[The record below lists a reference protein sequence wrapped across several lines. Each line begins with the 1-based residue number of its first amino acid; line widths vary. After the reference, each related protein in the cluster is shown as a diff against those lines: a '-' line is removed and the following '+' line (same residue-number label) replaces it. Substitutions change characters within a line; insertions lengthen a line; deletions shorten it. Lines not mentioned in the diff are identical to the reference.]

1 MFSCVFCE
9 ISHNSLTWWYILKTS
24 WRYLCKTSS
33 KRLEDILKMP
43 WRRFCMTS
51 WRRLENVF
59 KASWKYLE
67 DVLKTYRQ
75 DEYIGLDQDVLKT
88 SSEDVRLRRT
98 YSSWSRRLEDVFKT
112 SSEDEDERRL
122 QDVFKTSSSR
132 RMFAGKYSG
141 NVVCWAYFFKNDSKP
156 FWIYC
161 SINSGQSFLSFRPGR
176 TIVYFVV
183 IFSLRSGKYCMKN
196 IPFRVFSGLYFPVL
210 GLNTTIHSVNLRIQY
225 QCRKIQAE
233 RNSKPTLFTQ
243 W

>member
-33 KRLEDILKMP
+33 KRLKDVLKMP
-43 WRRFCMTS
+43 WRRFCMMY
-51 WRRLENVF
+51 WRRLKNVF

-88 SSEDVRLRRT
+88 SSED
-98 YSSWSRRLEDVFKT
+98 
-112 SSEDEDERRL
+112 EDERRL

-141 NVVCWAYFFKNDSKP
+141 NVVCRAYFFKNDSKP

-183 IFSLRSGKYCMKN
+183 IFSLKSGKYCMKN
-196 IPFRVFSGLYFPVL
+196 IPFRVFSGLYFPVF